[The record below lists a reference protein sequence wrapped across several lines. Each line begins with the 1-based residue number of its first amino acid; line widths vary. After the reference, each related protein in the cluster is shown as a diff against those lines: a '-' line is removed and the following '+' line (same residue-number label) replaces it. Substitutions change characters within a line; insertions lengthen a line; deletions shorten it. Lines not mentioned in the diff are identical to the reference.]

1 MKKANLRILVP
12 LARQYFPGWSPGALT
27 LQARFV
33 LAGLREGTVV
43 TRLLDPKPGTEL
55 ARIMAER
62 PQLLGAL
69 VWPYQCA
76 SWGPDQRLQRIVGH
90 YGALDSLPAAL
101 RFSIEDRLVLAD
113 LDSLHP
119 GLKLVLDQPEWFLR
133 EGGLTLNLF
142 LDSFRAYSV
151 AFSLYRTD
159 AGALVAMIGGIQ
171 GRNRDDMLDTYR
183 DLTRILHGLRPRDFL
198 IEALR
203 ILCRVLEVDSLLA
216 VSEAA
221 RHHRHPYF
229 RGANPPGQDYDAI
242 WLDRGGVAQDP
253 QFFALPVAQPRRDL
267 AEVKPNKRPMYR
279 RRFEFLDDL
288 EARIA
293 RDLPALRPVRF
304 ADS

>member
-1 MKKANLRILVP
+1 MPDILTLLP
-12 LARQYFPGWSPGALT
+12 LARRLLPGNSPGALA
-27 LQARFV
+27 LQVRFIR
-33 LAGLREGTVV
+33 AGLHEGQSVA
-43 TRLLDPKPGTEL
+43 RLLNPPPGSSL

-62 PQLLGAL
+62 PHLLGAL

-76 SWGPDQRLQRIVGH
+76 AWDAGVRLQRIIGH
-90 YGALDSLPAAL
+90 YEAVDTIVAPL
-101 RFSIEDRLVLAD
+101 RFSIDERLVLAD

-119 GLKLVLDQPEWFLR
+119 GMKLVLDQPEWFLR

-151 AFSLYRTD
+151 AFSLLRGEDGRLSAT
-159 AGALVAMIGGIQ
+159 IGGIQ

-198 IEALR
+198 IEGLR
-203 ILCRVLEVDSLLA
+203 ILCRLLLVGELLA

-229 RGANPPGQDYDAI
+229 KGGVPPSKDYDAI
-242 WLDRGGVAQDP
+242 WLDRGGLP
-253 QFFALPVAQPRRDL
+253 QGPEFFALPVSPERRDL
-267 AEVKPNKRPMYR
+267 AGIKPNKRPMYR
-279 RRFEFLDDL
+279 RRFDFLDGL
-288 EARIA
+288 ETEMAA
-293 RDLPALRPVRF
+293 GLPYLHPVRF